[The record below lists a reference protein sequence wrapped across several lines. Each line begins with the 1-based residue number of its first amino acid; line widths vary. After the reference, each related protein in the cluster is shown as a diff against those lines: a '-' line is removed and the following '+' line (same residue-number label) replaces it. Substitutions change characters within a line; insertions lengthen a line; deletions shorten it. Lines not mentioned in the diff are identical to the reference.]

1 VTALPKGRQTLPAR
15 ELIVLIA
22 LAGTSGAALVAYIL
36 WDISLAW
43 TAGFVALPATA
54 ALVILIFIG
63 KGRQDRARV
72 FADRL
77 IAGAVFGL
85 IATLAY
91 DAIRPALVEV
101 FQLHFNPYRAHP
113 IFGSLIT
120 GRPPSDGFAQVVGW
134 AYHFW
139 NGITFGMMFAM
150 VRPRGGPIAGLI
162 WAETLQMFMM
172 ALYPRFLEIR
182 LDTPGFL
189 LTGLI
194 GHGLYGLVLGATLAR
209 WGPPVTTVPG
219 TFAHKLATFGR
230 PPGSLG

>member
-1 VTALPKGRQTLPAR
+1 MTAEPQQQTLPIR
-15 ELIVLIA
+15 ELVVLA
-22 LAGTSGAALVAYIL
+22 ACAGLSGAALVTYIL
-36 WDISLAW
+36 WDFSMSW
-43 TAGFVALPATA
+43 TVGFVALPASA

-77 IAGAVFGL
+77 IAGAIFGL

-91 DAIRPALVEV
+91 DAVRPLLVEA
-101 FQLHFNPYRAHP
+101 FQLDFNPYRAHP

-120 GRPPSDGFAQVVGW
+120 GRPKSDGLAQAVGW

-139 NGITFGMMFAM
+139 NGVSFGMMFAL
-150 VRPRGGPIAGLI
+150 VRPRGGPVAGLI

-172 ALYPRFLEIR
+172 ALYPQFLAIR

-209 WGPPVTTVPG
+209 WGPPVTTAPG
-219 TFAHKLATFGR
+219 TLAHKLATFGR

>member
-1 VTALPKGRQTLPAR
+1 MTAEPQQQALSIR
-15 ELIVLIA
+15 ELVVLA
-22 LAGTSGAALVAYIL
+22 ACAGMSGAALVAYII
-36 WDISLAW
+36 WDFSMEW
-43 TAGFVALPATA
+43 TVGFVALPLSA

-91 DAIRPALVEV
+91 DAIRPVLVEV
-101 FQLHFNPYRAHP
+101 FQLHFRPFRAHP

-120 GRPPSDGFAQVVGW
+120 GRPPSDGLAQIVGW

-139 NGITFGMMFAM
+139 NGIGFGMMFAL

-162 WAETLQMFMM
+162 WALTLEAFML
-172 ALYPRFLEIR
+172 ALYPKFLGVR
-182 LDTPGFL
+182 LDNPGFL
-189 LTGLI
+189 ATSII
-194 GHGLYGLVLGATLAR
+194 GHSVYGLVLGGTLAR
-209 WGPPVTTVPG
+209 WGTPITTTPG

-230 PPGSLG
+230 PSKSVQ